1 MSIEII
7 NPLEHPEWDELLL
20 TSEKSSFFHT
30 SSWAR
35 VLCESYNYKPLYFTQ
50 IEDNRLKALIP
61 VIAINS
67 ILTGKRGVSLPFTDE
82 CHPIADDRD
91 QFKVSLKKLIKYGKK
106 EGWKHIEFRGGQNT
120 FKELPTSKS
129 VYSHTLDLD
138 RNEQK
143 IFSTFKSNTKRN
155 IKKGVKKNVKVKIL
169 CTLESVK
176 YFYRLNCLTRKV
188 HGLPPQPYHFFKKI
202 YEHIISQKK
211 GFVVLAY
218 YKKDPV
224 AGAVYFHF
232 NGQAIYKYGAS
243 DRTFQHLR
251 PNNLVM
257 WETIKWYALNGFKS
271 FSFGRTEPENTGLL
285 QFKRGWGTKEE
296 VINYYKYDLTKDAF
310 VNKSSRIKSSYA
322 VFSRFPLPVL
332 RLAGRI
338 LYRHVG

>member
-1 MSIEII
+1 MSLEII

-30 SSWAR
+30 SNWAR
-35 VLCESYNYKPLYFTQ
+35 VLYESYNYKPIYFTQ
-50 IEDNRLKALIP
+50 IENNRLKELIP
-61 VIAINS
+61 VMDINS

-106 EGWKHIEFRGGQNT
+106 AGWKHIEFRGGQNT

-129 VYSHTLDLD
+129 FYSHTLDLD
-138 RNEQK
+138 RDEQK

-155 IKKGVKKNVKVKIL
+155 IKKGVKKNIKVKIL
-169 CTLESVK
+169 CSLESVK
-176 YFYRLNCLTRKV
+176 YFYRLNCLTRKN

-218 YKKDPV
+218 YKKKPV

-232 NGQAIYKYGAS
+232 NGQVIYKYGAS

-257 WETIKWYALNGFKS
+257 WEAIKGYAKNDFKS
-271 FSFGRTEPENTGLL
+271 FSFGRTEPENNGLL
-285 QFKRGWGTKEE
+285 QFKRGWGTIEE
-296 VINYYKYDLTKDAF
+296 VINYYKYDLTRDAF
-310 VNKSSRIKSSYA
+310 VKNSSMIRSSYA
-322 VFSRFPLPVL
+322 VFNRLPMPVL
-332 RLAGRI
+332 QLAGRI